1 MKILEDYAEI
11 GKMVAKWLTE
21 HQDII
26 QVYNH
31 EAVKK
36 AKKRSDSSDTK
47 R

>member
-1 MKILEDYAEI
+1 MKVLDDYTEM

-31 EAVKK
+31 KAVKK
-36 AKKRSDSSDTK
+36 VEKGMIH
-47 R
+47 